1 MLTFIYVWGISTFKK
16 LISRNHY
23 KDYIYIYIYIEE
35 REREREG
42 GGLKSGG

>member
-23 KDYIYIYIYIEE
+23 KDYIYIEE